1 MGMNVDQMA
10 IILFFSGH
18 WFLSLFSQTFFLHRY
33 SSHQM
38 FTMNKFWERFFHIFT
53 FISQGSSYLNTRAYA
68 VLHRLH
74 HKYSDELEDP
84 HSPINSGNVFSM
96 MWNTAKVYGNLKNEK
111 INVEPSMLKNIPD
124 WNILERIGDFWVTRI
139 LWGTGYFI
147 FYLIFSPSYWF
158 FLLLPFHFLM
168 GPIHGAIVNWCGHKY
183 GYRNFKELKD
193 ESKNT
198 IPFDFLALG
207 ELFQNN
213 HHRFPTR
220 INFAVRKFEI
230 DPVYYIIR
238 LFNKLTII
246 KLKK

>member
-1 MGMNVDQMA
+1 MA
-10 IILFFSGH
+10 IALFFSGH

-33 SSHQM
+33 SAHQM

-53 FISQGSSYLNTRAYA
+53 FISQGSSYLNARAYA
-68 VLHRLH
+68 ILHRLH
-74 HKYSDELEDP
+74 HKHSDELEDP
-84 HSPINSGNVFSM
+84 HSPSNSANVFMM
-96 MWNTAKVYGNLKNEK
+96 MWKTARVYANLKHNRIK
-111 INVEPSMLKNIPD
+111 IDPSMLKNIPD
-124 WNILERIGDFWVTRI
+124 WTILEKIGDFWLTRI
-139 LWGTGYFI
+139 LWGIGYFI

-158 FLLLPFHFLM
+158 FLLLPVHFLM

-198 IPFDFLALG
+198 IPFDFLTLG

-213 HHRFPTR
+213 HHRFPSR
-220 INFAVRKFEI
+220 INFAVRKFEV

-238 LFNKLTII
+238 IFNKLSII